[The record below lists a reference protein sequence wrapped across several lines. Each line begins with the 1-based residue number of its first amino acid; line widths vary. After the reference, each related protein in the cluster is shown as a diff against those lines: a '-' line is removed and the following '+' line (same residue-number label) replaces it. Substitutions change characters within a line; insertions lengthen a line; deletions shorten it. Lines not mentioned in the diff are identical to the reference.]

1 MLFTLEALEA
11 KRGDCLML
19 HYGTAKNPQ
28 LIVIDGGPA
37 GVFAGSLRPRLE
49 ELKAERSPD
58 DALPINLLMVSHIDE
73 DHINGVLALVKM
85 LTGLKAKKK
94 ERPFEI
100 EEVWHNSFEDLT
112 DDHAAASVAAVA
124 AAAAAPSFNARGN
137 QEAAMVLASVN
148 QGRQLRDELVNLGC
162 GVNTGFKTKLV
173 MVRDQEKSRDMPFD
187 PLTLTVI
194 GPHEDRV
201 RALQE
206 EWAKQVQKLGVAQA
220 AAFADKSV
228 FNLSSII
235 VLAKMGKKTMLLTGD
250 ARGDHVLEGLERAG
264 LLKKGK
270 LHVDLLKCPHHGS
283 DRNVATEFFRAVTA
297 DNYVIS
303 ADGKHGNPDTATLQM
318 LSEARGDDEFTLH
331 LTNLTLPE
339 DEDPKRLVKF
349 FAKEKKAG
357 KNYEVVGRK
366 DKALSISVDLGDESL

>member
-19 HYGTAKNPQ
+19 HYGTAKDPQ
-28 LIVIDGGPA
+28 LVVIDGGPA
-37 GVFAGSLRPRLE
+37 GVFASSLRPRLD
-49 ELKAERSPD
+49 ELKDDRSPD
-58 DALPINLLMVSHIDE
+58 GPLPISLLMVSHIDD
-73 DHINGVLALVKM
+73 DHINGVLELVKM
-85 LTGLKAKKK
+85 LTRLKAKEK
-94 ERPFEI
+94 ERPYEI

-112 DDHAAASVAAVA
+112 DEHAAASVAAVA
-124 AAAAAPSFNARGN
+124 AAAAAPSFNLRGN
-137 QEAAMVLASVN
+137 HDATMVLASVN
-148 QGRQLRDELVNLGC
+148 QGRQLRDELNNLEC
-162 GVNTGFKTKLV
+162 GVNSGFKSKLV
-173 MVRDQEKSRDMPFD
+173 MVRDQEKSRDVDFD
-187 PLTLTVI
+187 KLTLTVI

-206 EWAKQVQKLGVAQA
+206 EWAKQVQKLGIAEA

-303 ADGKHGNPDTATLQM
+303 ADGKHGNPDTAMLKM
-318 LSEARGDDEFTLH
+318 LSEARGEDEYTLY

-357 KNYEVVGRK
+357 KNYEVVGRSG
-366 DKALSISVDLGDESL
+366 KALSVSIDLGDESL